1 MRRSAGFATLCALAA
16 MVLVAFPGS
25 GPTAAAPLPVVTVTS
40 GPTTP
45 TFVIRECDDVAPTV
59 EAADGFVVH
68 RDVPDA
74 SPLEV
79 SYTASGQAQSGT
91 DFEPLSESVTIPAN
105 AESATVPV
113 TTLLTDRTEA
123 VDLSIT
129 ISGGAGYTL
138 GDPAAVTLVLV
149 VRRDPALGPM
159 DCNPWFQLGPDA
171 TNREQTIRV
180 GQSLFEIT
188 TTEAASLFIRVV
200 DGELPLGISAAEP
213 GDMDGSFVGTATTT
227 GDYSATLDVCPLD
240 IVFTCRRTT
249 LLVHVLPAGDPP
261 PVVPLADPATLPD
274 GSSQLPVT
282 GTPAPALTIIGLSL
296 LAIGAVMARP
306 ARRRIG

>member
-1 MRRSAGFATLCALAA
+1 

-25 GPTAAAPLPVVTVTS
+25 GPTAAAPLPVVTVAS

-59 EAADGFVVH
+59 EAADAFVVH

-91 DFEPLSESVTIPAN
+91 DFEPLSGSVTIPAN

-159 DCNPWFQLGPDA
+159 DCNPDFQLGPEA
-171 TNREQTIRV
+171 TNREQTIHV
-180 GQSLFEIT
+180 GETLVDLT
-188 TTEAASLFIRVV
+188 TTAADERYTSVRVV
-200 DGELPLGISAAEP
+200 DGELPPGISVSEVGGFHEGFA
-213 GDMDGSFVGTATTT
+213 GSATTT

>member
-1 MRRSAGFATLCALAA
+1 MRRSSGFATLCALAA
-16 MVLVAFPGS
+16 MVLVVLRGS
-25 GPTAAAPLPVVTVTS
+25 GPASAAPLPVVTVTS
-40 GPTTP
+40 GPPTP

-59 EAADGFVVH
+59 EAASAFVVH

-79 SYTASGQAQSGT
+79 SYTTSGQAQSGA
-91 DFEPLSESVTIPAN
+91 DFEPLSGSVTIPAN
-105 AESATVPV
+105 SDSATVPV

-138 GDPAAVTLVLV
+138 GDPATVMLALV

-180 GQSLFEIT
+180 GESLFELA
-188 TTEAASLFIRVV
+188 TTEAFSLFIRVV
-200 DGELPLGISAAEP
+200 DGELPPGISAAEP
-213 GDMDGSFVGTATTT
+213 GGMDGSFVGAATTT
-227 GDYSATLDVCPLD
+227 GDYGATLDVCPLA
-240 IVFTCRRTT
+240 IVFTCRQTA
-249 LLVHVLPAGDPP
+249 LLVHVLAGDPP
-261 PVVPLADPATLPD
+261 PVVPIAELGPLLD

-282 GTPAPALTIIGLSL
+282 GTPAPGLTIIGLSL